1 MSSRSI
7 VTALTGQPEPP
18 CTIYKCESERECAT
32 CGKACMAFY
41 RYITSASGRF
51 PSAPMFREATDF
63 YYHKIF
69 ESEE

>member
-1 MSSRSI
+1 MSTRSI
-7 VTALTGQPEPP
+7 VAAITGQPSPP
-18 CTIYKCESERECAT
+18 CDVYKCTHKMECYG
-32 CGKACMAFY
+32 CSKACMAFY

>member
-1 MSSRSI
+1 M
-7 VTALTGQPEPP
+7 
-18 CTIYKCESERECAT
+18 YKCTHKMECYG
-32 CGKACMAFY
+32 CSKACMAFY